1 MGDFKLSDIKEILQN
16 TSSEIQT
23 VQKELSH
30 GSKSISNQKV
40 EKLKDLLNRSELALK
55 ELKKVE
61 IKQVV
66 ELIDIQNVID
76 NILKVKTSQGN
87 FNPAVLQAILSSLQA
102 LNNNI
107 GEIMLKESDH
117 KRGQRVENVNY
128 EKL

>member
-1 MGDFKLSDIKEILQN
+1 
-16 TSSEIQT
+16 